1 MLPPPTPCPFSQRKV
16 RKTSHPPYIHTHIQ
30 VTTHCSSILGQR
42 SNYNNLN
49 HFLPLQGVTQ
59 RRNSMSRDG
68 GGGQMH
74 RQTLS
79 QLLICSDPGCQPLRA
94 LCWQPL
100 LKEPIS
106 ALKLCTGFELDQ
118 TPELGHWP
126 PRRLT
131 VHSEQAPSPS

>member
-1 MLPPPTPCPFSQRKV
+1 
-16 RKTSHPPYIHTHIQ
+16 
-30 VTTHCSSILGQR
+30 
-42 SNYNNLN
+42 
-49 HFLPLQGVTQ
+49 
-59 RRNSMSRDG
+59 
-68 GGGQMH
+68 MH

-79 QLLICSDPGCQPLRA
+79 QLLICSDPGRQPLRA

-118 TPELGHWP
+118 TPELDRALAP
-126 PRRLT
+126 SET